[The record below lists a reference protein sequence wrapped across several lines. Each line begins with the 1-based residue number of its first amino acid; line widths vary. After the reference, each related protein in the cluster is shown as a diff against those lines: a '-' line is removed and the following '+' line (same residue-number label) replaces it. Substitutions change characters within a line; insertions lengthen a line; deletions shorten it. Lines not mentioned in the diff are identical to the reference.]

1 MVHTV
6 VVVTGTVVGV
16 VVVGAGLVV
25 VVPDEPEESD
35 ELLVVV
41 GVVTGT
47 VVGVVTDPVVGV
59 VVGVSSDSEELLVV
73 VGTVVGR
80 MTAGLAAPARYT
92 TSAAETTPEPTRR
105 VWVSRRTRA
114 NRRSRCWGVRV
125 AGVKGFPH
133 PPVLWIILKMWLRLN
148 EKIDRMRGDTTFR

>member
-1 MVHTV
+1 
-6 VVVTGTVVGV
+6 
-16 VVVGAGLVV
+16 V

-47 VVGVVTDPVVGV
+47 VVGVV
-59 VVGVSSDSEELLVV
+59 VGVSSDSEELLVV
-73 VGTVVGR
+73 VGTVVGT

>member
-1 MVHTV
+1 VHTV

-47 VVGVVTDPVVGV
+47 VVGVV
-59 VVGVSSDSEELLVV
+59 VGVSSDSEELLVV
-73 VGTVVGR
+73 VGTVVGT

>member
-1 MVHTV
+1 V

-25 VVPDEPEESD
+25 VGALVAGVVPPDLPDVVVVVFGVVVVDDVVVLEAG

-41 GVVTGT
+41 VGEGT
-47 VVGVVTDPVVGV
+47 
-59 VVGVSSDSEELLVV
+59 
-73 VGTVVGR
+73 

-92 TSAAETTPEPTRR
+92 TARAETTPEPTKRA
-105 VWVSRRTRA
+105 WVSRRTRA

-125 AGVKGFPH
+125 VGVIF
-133 PPVLWIILKMWLRLN
+133 
-148 EKIDRMRGDTTFR
+148 

>member
-47 VVGVVTDPVVGV
+47 VVGVV
-59 VVGVSSDSEELLVV
+59 VGVSSDSEELLVV
-73 VGTVVGR
+73 VGTVVGT

>member
-1 MVHTV
+1 VHTV

-47 VVGVVTDPVVGV
+47 VVGVV
-59 VVGVSSDSEELLVV
+59 VGVSSDSEELLVV
-73 VGTVVGR
+73 VGTVVGT

-148 EKIDRMRGDTTFR
+148 ERIDRMRGDTTFR

>member
-6 VVVTGTVVGV
+6 V
-16 VVVGAGLVV
+16 
-25 VVPDEPEESD
+25 
-35 ELLVVV
+35 
-41 GVVTGT
+41 VVTGT

-59 VVGVSSDSEELLVV
+59 VTDPVVGVVVGASSDSEELLVV
-73 VGTVVGR
+73 VGTVVGTAGTVVGT

-92 TSAAETTPEPTRR
+92 TSTAETTPEPTRR

-125 AGVKGFPH
+125 AGVKGSPH
-133 PPVLWIILKMWLRLN
+133 PPVLWMILKMWLRLLK
-148 EKIDRMRGDTTFR
+148 KIDRMRADTTLR